1 MLSIRNTGLKRERTD
16 SNNLPLQE
24 KLMVSIELQILT
36 LFRALA
42 EIAGLFLLAQGT
54 LFLLAGSARDR
65 NFVYQLFVV
74 ITRPVISLTRCM
86 MPKVIVLADLLMN
99 SSLSGGISLAC

>member
-1 MLSIRNTGLKRERTD
+1 
-16 SNNLPLQE
+16 
-24 KLMVSIELQILT
+24 MVSIELQILT

-86 MPKVIVLADLLMN
+86 MPKVIVDKHIPFVAFFLLLWLWILLAYVRQVVCKLNGLVC
-99 SSLSGGISLAC
+99 G

>member
-1 MLSIRNTGLKRERTD
+1 
-16 SNNLPLQE
+16 
-24 KLMVSIELQILT
+24 MVSIELLVLT

-42 EIAGLFLLAQGT
+42 EIAGLFLLAQGA

-74 ITRPVISLTRCM
+74 ITRPVISLTRFM
-86 MPKVIVLADLLMN
+86 MPKVIIDKHIPFVAFFLLFWLWILLAYVRQVVCQSNGLIC
-99 SSLSGGISLAC
+99 G

>member
-1 MLSIRNTGLKRERTD
+1 
-16 SNNLPLQE
+16 
-24 KLMVSIELQILT
+24 MVSIELQILT

-65 NFVYQLFVV
+65 NFVSQLFVV

-86 MPKVIVLADLLMN
+86 MPKVIVDKHIPFVAFFLLLWLWILLAYVRQVVCKLNGLVC
-99 SSLSGGISLAC
+99 G